1 MQFAGKVVL
10 VTGRSR
16 GSAARWHWNLLLL
29 VPNGTGRIRS
39 NAGWSACA
47 HDSGRLHGSS
57 DLRQDRWSASTPSA
71 RQSLSPRRGKS
82 AYKWATW
89 CRRASPSLAGS
100 SGLRAPCLTQHPRL
114 ALAARSHRPARIAPT
129 DRRLMD
135 TPPEAATA
143 GNRMLERWAFP
154 CRTKRSEL
162 RSSPDPSVGSALKV
176 RGTTA
181 LPPTYASGSWTGGTA
196 AATRS
201 VPLLCRA
208 QDW

>member
-1 MQFAGKVVL
+1 MRTCSSLARWFS
-10 VTGRSR
+10 SR
-16 GSAARWHWNLLLL
+16 GAAGDRPRDGIGICCCWCRTE
-29 VPNGTGRIRS
+29 P
-39 NAGWSACA
+39 AG
-47 HDSGRLHGSS
+47 SGRM
-57 DLRQDRWSASTPSA
+57 
-71 RQSLSPRRGKS
+71 
-82 AYKWATW
+82 
-89 CRRASPSLAGS
+89 LAGALALTIAAVFTGAAIYVKIADQPARPQLDNRS
-100 SGLRAPCLTQHPRL
+100 LRAEGSRPTSGLHDAGAPRHRWRALRAPSLTQHPRL
-114 ALAARSHRPARIAPT
+114 AWAARSHRPARIAPT

-201 VPLLCRA
+201 VSLICRA
-208 QDW
+208 QD